1 MLLYEKELLQEF
13 DAANDPNSLNQTNG
27 GGKIVLKEKVYRN
40 DMELI
45 LKDLYTNYVDEIYSE
60 ALDLGMTLWE
70 DIVATLNNIVIQEG
84 KIRIDDKRIWN
95 GYLHRWSNN
104 DWLLMLLAIEYQ
116 VDIKPECFKSY
127 HIDTFV
133 EGRDILLKY
142 IDSVPRVLDIKE
154 PGMEH
159 KRIAWKSIQAMRE
172 SLNNINNIN
181 IDNELHTRP
190 AREIRGL
197 E

>member
-1 MLLYEKELLQEF
+1 
-13 DAANDPNSLNQTNG
+13 LNQTNG
-27 GGKIVLKEKVYRN
+27 GGKIVLKEKIHSSQ
-40 DMELI
+40 MGLEL
-45 LKDLYTNYVDEIYSE
+45 KELYANYVDETYYN

-70 DIVATLNNIVIQEG
+70 EIVSTLNNIVIEDG
-84 KIRIDDKRIWN
+84 KIRIDDRRIWN

-116 VDIKPECFKSY
+116 ADIKPECFKSY

-133 EGRDILLKY
+133 EAKEILLKY
-142 IDSVPRVLDIKE
+142 IDSIPRVLDIKE

-159 KRIAWKSIQAMRE
+159 KRIAWKGIQAMRE
-172 SLNNINNIN
+172 ALNHINNLH

-190 AREIRGL
+190 PRELRGL